1 MNVKY
6 GIVRNVENG
15 EMLIKFNKQLNSF
28 LGKNINEMVS
38 LFNRNI
44 KNILADSIPN
54 ETISF

>member
-44 KNILADSIPN
+44 ENILADSIPN